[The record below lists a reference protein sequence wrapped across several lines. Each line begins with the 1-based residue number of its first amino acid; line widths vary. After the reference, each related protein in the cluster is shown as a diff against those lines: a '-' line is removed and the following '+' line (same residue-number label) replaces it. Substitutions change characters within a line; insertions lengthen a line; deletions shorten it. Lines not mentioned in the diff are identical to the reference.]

1 MRRVQLLIKQM
12 IEIVG
17 EPYNMMRI
25 DKYLADCGIGTRSEV
40 KKHIKNKLITVNGE
54 LISKPE
60 VKVEEGVD
68 VVCFRG
74 KEVTYEKYV
83 YYLFHKPAGCVTAK
97 QDNLHKTV
105 MDYFPEDIPKDVAPV
120 GRLDLDTEGLLL
132 LTNDGPLTHH
142 LLSPTHHIP
151 KTYFALLD
159 KEVPTEAVELFKNG
173 VDIGD
178 EKPCLPAELVI
189 LSKEERDKYISGN
202 NDTDVSK
209 NNDLCNI
216 FGATLTI
223 HEGRFHQVK
232 RMFEAVGCTV
242 TYLKRLSMG
251 SLTLGNLRVG
261 EYRRLKE
268 EEIECLQSK

>member
-1 MRRVQLLIKQM
+1 
-12 IEIVG
+12 
-17 EPYNMMRI
+17 MMRI

-40 KKHIKNKLITVNGE
+40 KKYIKAKQITVNGGVVA
-54 LISKPE
+54 KPE
-60 VKVEEGVD
+60 QKIDEIED
-68 VVCFRG
+68 VICFKG
-74 KEVTYEKYV
+74 QPIVYEKFV

-105 MDYFPEDIPKDVAPV
+105 MEYFPEEICAKDISPV

-132 LTNDGPLTHH
+132 FTNDGSLTHH

-151 KTYFALLD
+151 KTYYAVLD
-159 KEVPTEAVELFKNG
+159 KEVPVSAIELFKEG

-178 EKPCLPAELVI
+178 DKLTLPAELVI
-189 LSKEERDKYISGN
+189 LSEPMADDGN
-202 NDTDVSK
+202 AVYS
-209 NNDLCNI
+209 
-216 FGATLTI
+216 AELTI

-251 SLTLGNLRVG
+251 SLKLEDLQKG
-261 EYRRLKE
+261 EFRKLSLEEVQVLK
-268 EEIECLQSK
+268 